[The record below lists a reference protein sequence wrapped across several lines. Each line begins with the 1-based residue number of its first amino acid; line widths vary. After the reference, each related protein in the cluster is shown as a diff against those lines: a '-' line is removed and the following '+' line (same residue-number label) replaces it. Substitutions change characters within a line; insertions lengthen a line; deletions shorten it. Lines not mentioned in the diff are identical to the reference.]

1 MKKAICIAAL
11 AAVLAAGL
19 TFAGCNSDENFV
31 SGDYSADGAEVDSI
45 AVDVS
50 DREVTISPSADA
62 DVHVSY
68 YESEKEYYA
77 ADLSGEGVLSITL
90 ETDKDWTDYIG
101 TKPSDS
107 YRKLNIS
114 VPEGILH
121 DLTVKTTNENVKVS
135 YIDVAGTMSLDSNGG
150 GIVLESVSAKSVDVR
165 AKNGNIG
172 GTLTGSVTDYTITCE
187 YKKGD
192 CNLSDRTGGEKTLYL
207 NCNNGDISVFFTD
220 DAQAA

>member
-1 MKKAICIAAL
+1 MP
-11 AAVLAAGL
+11 
-19 TFAGCNSDENFV
+19 
-31 SGDYSADGAEVDSI
+31 
-45 AVDVS
+45 
-50 DREVTISPSADA
+50 TISPSADA

-77 ADLSGEGVLSITL
+77 IDLSGEGVLSITL

-114 VPEGILH
+114 VPEGLLH

-150 GIVLESVSAKSVDVR
+150 GSRSRGAKMSERATVLRRSGKRGASERLALLR
-165 AKNGNIG
+165 REEE
-172 GTLTGSVTDYTITCE
+172 T
-187 YKKGD
+187 
-192 CNLSDRTGGEKTLYL
+192 
-207 NCNNGDISVFFTD
+207 
-220 DAQAA
+220 

>member
-1 MKKAICIAAL
+1 MP
-11 AAVLAAGL
+11 
-19 TFAGCNSDENFV
+19 
-31 SGDYSADGAEVDSI
+31 
-45 AVDVS
+45 
-50 DREVTISPSADA
+50 TISPSADA

-77 ADLSGEGVLSITL
+77 IDLSGEGVLSITL

-114 VPEGILH
+114 VPEGMLH

-150 GIVLESVSAKSVDVR
+150 GSRPAERKRVNER
-165 AKNGNIG
+165 QF
-172 GTLTGSVTDYTITCE
+172 C
-187 YKKGD
+187 
-192 CNLSDRTGGEKTLYL
+192 GEAE
-207 NCNNGDISVFFTD
+207 NEG
-220 DAQAA
+220 